1 MSFQSSSEPP
11 LWDEDTGRFEATR
24 VGGVISEE
32 AFVEALADD
41 ASDC

>member
-1 MSFQSSSEPP
+1 VSFQSSSELP

-24 VGGVISEE
+24 VGGAIPGE
-32 AFVEALADD
+32 ALVEALADD